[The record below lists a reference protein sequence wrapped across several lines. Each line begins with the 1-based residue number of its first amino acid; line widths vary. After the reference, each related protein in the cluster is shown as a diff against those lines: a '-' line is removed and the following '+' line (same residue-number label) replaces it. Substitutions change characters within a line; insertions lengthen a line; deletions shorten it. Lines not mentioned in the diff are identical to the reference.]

1 MDTKPGRW
9 RFDEEQHISFRVFP
23 QKIRINYK
31 GENGDF
37 TVKRTDRYCL
47 DQVIKF
53 SIINSGV
60 G

>member
-9 RFDEEQHISFRVFP
+9 RYDEAQCISFRVFP

-37 TVKRTDRYCL
+37 TVKKADRYLL
-47 DQVIKF
+47 D
-53 SIINSGV
+53 
-60 G
+60 